1 MYYFAYGSNLDK
13 KQMKER
19 CPEYRP
25 MTTAILPNYR
35 LIFSGW
41 SRAWHGGGAT
51 IRPFKGD
58 KVKGAIYEI
67 TDKDPA
73 KLDVYEG
80 YPGNYTRMNV
90 RVFDDDGKTWDA
102 VTYVKTGKIEETQ
115 PSKEYA
121 DTIRRGYHD
130 WEIT

>member
-41 SRAWHGGGAT
+41 SRAWHGGVAT

-90 RVFDDDGKTWDA
+90 RVFDDDGKTWDV
-102 VTYVKTGKIEETQ
+102 VTYVKTGKIEETR